1 VILEGSG
8 RIRLD
13 DELLDLRPFDLVRV
27 APGVVR
33 QFEAGPDGLIF
44 IAIGGPRPEEG
55 DGKLVDSPWPE

>member
-1 VILEGSG
+1 
-8 RIRLD
+8 LD

-33 QFEAGPDGLIF
+33 QFEAGPDGLTF